1 MTSAPKRAMSNRL
14 DPAAIYSMAQQ
25 ASPIGMGQREF
36 LRNQFNTAST
46 LVTITSPSILVL
58 YPTSVCAEVMSWT
71 GRSP

>member
-1 MTSAPKRAMSNRL
+1 
-14 DPAAIYSMAQQ
+14 
-25 ASPIGMGQREF
+25 
-36 LRNQFNTAST
+36 